1 MIKSSSLVEKEE
13 EILMKFI
20 ELLFIN
26 GFCVDYEGDG
36 KFKVWVRG
44 FDPEYA
50 YVNFQVNFM
59 ELSVKI
65 LDAGGEY
72 RKIKTVKKYKE
83 FFTKSIISLMEQA
96 IKMYLEES

>member
-1 MIKSSSLVEKEE
+1 MVKNSSLIEKEE

-26 GFCVDYEGDG
+26 GFCVDYLGNK

-50 YVNFQVNFM
+50 YVCFQVDFIEM
-59 ELSVKI
+59 SVKI

-72 RKIKTVKKYKE
+72 RKIKIVKKYKE
-83 FFTKSIISLMEQA
+83 FFTKSIISLMERA
-96 IKMYLEES
+96 IEMFLEES